1 MPFPC
6 PSLPAAL
13 KSARPA
19 ASPREPSAAQNVT
32 VIKTCTQCGA
42 INGAEASVCCCCD
55 ARLSRKTPEYIF
67 ARASFPAPGAAAA
80 THTEA
85 AINSAANRNPPDAFS
100 EQPAAATPPAMAS
113 QSQPVTPPP
122 LPSEDADDLESNS
135 TDDRDPR
142 PPWRREVAY
151 RLNIYKARRQHLC
164 ADNNRPPAFPAETS
178 AGRRSDASSTRAAA
192 NARADANGRPAA
204 GKMVSRSTH
213 HDTAARKNSAANG
226 ATKQTTRPTANKT
239 ADPVAKDRV
248 VKDAAPKNPPSY
260 PPSNPPLKKAG
271 DLSPNLAE
279 RRRNH
284 SSPATAAH
292 APAQAAAQASTGQPP
307 ASFTMD
313 VKKGGVEDGIK
324 DSAKVVSPAAK
335 PASPPPRTRLPWQD
349 HLEIDVAQ
357 PSLNF
362 TSAHYYPSDFPI
374 STTGPLSW
382 SDSPHS
388 PAAPLTDRALAGMI
402 DAALLAFFY
411 GGFLALFWALGGRF
425 SLSKLGAAITAA
437 TFGLLYAQYFLLFTV
452 FGGAT
457 PGMMARG
464 LRAASFDGAD
474 PASTQLLWRGFGY
487 IVSAAIALLGF
498 AWSIWDQDH
507 LTWHDR
513 ISQTYL
519 VHR

>member
-1 MPFPC
+1 M
-6 PSLPAAL
+6 
-13 KSARPA
+13 
-19 ASPREPSAAQNVT
+19 
-32 VIKTCTQCGA
+32 
-42 INGAEASVCCCCD
+42 
-55 ARLSRKTPEYIF
+55 
-67 ARASFPAPGAAAA
+67 
-80 THTEA
+80 
-85 AINSAANRNPPDAFS
+85 
-100 EQPAAATPPAMAS
+100 
-113 QSQPVTPPP
+113 
-122 LPSEDADDLESNS
+122 
-135 TDDRDPR
+135 
-142 PPWRREVAY
+142 
-151 RLNIYKARRQHLC
+151 
-164 ADNNRPPAFPAETS
+164 
-178 AGRRSDASSTRAAA
+178 
-192 NARADANGRPAA
+192 
-204 GKMVSRSTH
+204 
-213 HDTAARKNSAANG
+213 
-226 ATKQTTRPTANKT
+226 
-239 ADPVAKDRV
+239 
-248 VKDAAPKNPPSY
+248 
-260 PPSNPPLKKAG
+260 
-271 DLSPNLAE
+271 
-279 RRRNH
+279 RRRK
-284 SSPATAAH
+284 P
-292 APAQAAAQASTGQPP
+292 AQASTGQPP

-313 VKKGGVEDGIK
+313 GMTNGMEDG
-324 DSAKVVSPAAK
+324 AKVVSPASK

-374 STTGPLSW
+374 STTAIYSW

-402 DAALLAFFY
+402 DAALLVFFY

-452 FGGAT
+452 FAGAT

-487 IVSAAIALLGF
+487 IPSAAIALLGF

-519 VHR
+519 VPR